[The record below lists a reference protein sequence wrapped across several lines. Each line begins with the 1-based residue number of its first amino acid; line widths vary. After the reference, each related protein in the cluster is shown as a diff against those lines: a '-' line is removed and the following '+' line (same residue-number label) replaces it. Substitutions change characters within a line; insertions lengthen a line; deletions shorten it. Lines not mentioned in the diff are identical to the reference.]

1 MDIYQ
6 KVMLEEKKQNKNI
19 AFKIVPGIESAKTDK
34 GSTEKN
40 LSANT
45 EDMGSIPELRGS
57 PGEENGSPLQCPCLG
72 NLMDRGA

>member
-45 EDMGSIPELRGS
+45 EDMGSIPELR
-57 PGEENGSPLQCPCLG
+57 
-72 NLMDRGA
+72 